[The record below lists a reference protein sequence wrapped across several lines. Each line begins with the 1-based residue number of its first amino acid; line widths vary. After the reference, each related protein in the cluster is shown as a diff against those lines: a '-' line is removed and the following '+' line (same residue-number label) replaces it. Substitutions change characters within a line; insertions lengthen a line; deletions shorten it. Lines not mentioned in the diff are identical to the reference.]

1 MKNLNQ
7 FYYSETQ
14 SSVKYISTQTGSL
27 ALNRLINAEPK
38 FWIAPTL
45 PSILKKKSL
54 VLADWTACGWSDE
67 KIEMVKRNLG
77 ILMDQGFSIYI
88 WQDGAVISVDKV
100 NVSTLDNQDIRQA
113 MSLAYTQDITKAA
126 VTQNKLT
133 HNEVQVLDDYWLNY
147 VLSDEME
154 PGERVLRTS
163 DISSFLNKE
172 LILRTGS
179 LTGHVF

>member
-1 MKNLNQ
+1 M
-7 FYYSETQ
+7 
-14 SSVKYISTQTGSL
+14 
-27 ALNRLINAEPK
+27 
-38 FWIAPTL
+38 
-45 PSILKKKSL
+45 
-54 VLADWTACGWSDE
+54 
-67 KIEMVKRNLG
+67 
-77 ILMDQGFSIYI
+77 
-88 WQDGAVISVDKV
+88 WQDGRVISMEK
-100 NVSTLDNQDIRQA
+100 NYLSMLDNQDIRRA
-113 MSLAYTQDITKAA
+113 MSLTYTQEITKAA

-133 HNEVQVLDDYWLNY
+133 HDQVQVLDDYWLNY